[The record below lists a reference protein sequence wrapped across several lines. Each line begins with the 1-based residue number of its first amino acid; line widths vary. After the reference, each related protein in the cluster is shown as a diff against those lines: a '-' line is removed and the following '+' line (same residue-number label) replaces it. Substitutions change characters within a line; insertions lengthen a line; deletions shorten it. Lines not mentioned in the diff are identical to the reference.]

1 MASGFFILKMRIID
15 KKFLAF
21 DHMYPKTLYI
31 LSIFTFAANFLYA
44 QETEEIITVSSYLE
58 SSDLNASPVDVISAE
73 EFKNLR
79 ISNVAELSKYLSIAS
94 GSHFQTNALDGVDQ
108 GMSTITLRGLDHA
121 STLVLV
127 NKKRQTHS
135 GTPSNEGEGYI
146 DLNIIPEIAL
156 ERIEILKDGA
166 TSLYG
171 SDAVAGVINFHTYHK
186 FEGLRVSASS
196 QKTSNYDQSD
206 NSLGVLYGG
215 NAFDGNFVVALSA
228 LDRSPLNASEIPKIA
243 ELGLSGLGNSFKVT
257 ASDSVIS
264 GPYAGSYS
272 QNQTI
277 PDPSCINNGGVI
289 AGPRCKF
296 LYGERF
302 NIVNDE
308 DHLKGYL
315 HFERPAAMADYS
327 MTLVMARVDV
337 NDNPQ
342 SPSYPALSYLS
353 KEILPGQG
361 GSPFNVPV
369 IWYGRPLGSA
379 FPSPNSPKAIS
390 QYHFSNSLLFD
401 LSEDLNFELSLTAS
415 EHENKHRRPDTV
427 ESRFEAAILGLGGID
442 GNEQWNI
449 FLPLE
454 NSASLIS
461 FIKGSETSI
470 KTGSLLSLDGV
481 LTGQTKGIDFALGFQ
496 WNSEDL
502 EISYSEGSRASFDA
516 DGKLTKGADLLFL
529 GGGKNVNTSRD
540 KQAIFFETNTKLVD
554 ELDIILSGRYEKF
567 ENDSSFDP
575 KFSFKYSASDRF
587 LIRGSIGTS
596 FTSPSMAQIFSSE
609 IQLGSVRDINDSPFV
624 RLALLGNANLKPATS
639 ENMNFGFIWTISEA
653 VDLTVDYWTINYE
666 DRIEVESAQ
675 VLLNNN
681 PNGSSITRNQFG
693 ELIAVSTSY
702 FNEETTKVK
711 GLDLELNIFKST
723 QYGDFNYA
731 LKATELSEF
740 LTPER
745 SDGEDQLIMVN
756 RVGKFNYDANTHAL
770 PKLRL
775 NTFLSWT
782 INDLILGINSRYV
795 DGYSNERG
803 IPTSA
808 LSLGYT
814 NEIKSFLVHDFSITK
829 SFQLSAGTLDLGLGM
844 MNAFDK
850 KAPLLYD
857 APDFSFDTRVHDPR
871 GRLINLSIEMNL

>member
-1 MASGFFILKMRIID
+1 MIARFLPVFFTY
-15 KKFLAF
+15 FLV
-21 DHMYPKTLYI
+21 I
-31 LSIFTFAANFLYA
+31 NFVLA
-44 QETEEIITVSSYLE
+44 DETEEVISVASYIDSSE
-58 SSDLNASPVDVISAE
+58 LNASPVDIISSQ

-79 ISNVAELSKYLSIAS
+79 VSTVAELSKYLSVAS

-108 GMSTITLRGLDHA
+108 GMSSITLRGLDHA
-121 STLVLV
+121 STLILI

-146 DLNIIPEIAL
+146 DVNIIPEIAL

-171 SDAVAGVINFHTYHK
+171 SDAVAGVINFNTYRA
-186 FEGLRVSASS
+186 FDGLRISAAS
-196 QKTSNYDQSD
+196 QKTSSYNQTD

-228 LDRSPLNASEIPKIA
+228 LNRSPLNASEIPKIA
-243 ELGLSGLGNSFKVT
+243 ELGLSGLGNSFKIT
-257 ASDSVIS
+257 ASDTLTS

-272 QNQTI
+272 TNQTI
-277 PDPSCINNGGVI
+277 PDPSCIDNGGVI

-315 HFERPAAMADYS
+315 HFERPGATIDYS
-327 MTLVMARVDV
+327 MTFLGATVDV

-353 KEILPGQG
+353 KKILPGQG

-379 FPSPNSPKAIS
+379 FPSPRSPKAIS
-390 QYHFSNSLLFD
+390 QYHFSNSLMFD

-415 EHENKHRRPDTV
+415 EHENKHTRPDTV
-427 ESRFEAAILGLGGID
+427 ESRFEQALLGQGGPD

-454 NSASLIS
+454 NSSSLIS
-461 FIKGSETSI
+461 YIKGSETSI
-470 KTGSLLSLDGV
+470 KTGSLISLDGV
-481 LTGQTKGIDFALGFQ
+481 FTGRKNGIDFAIGFQ
-496 WNSEDL
+496 FNSEDL
-502 EISYSEGSRASFDA
+502 EINYSEGSRATFDS
-516 DGKLTKGADLLFL
+516 DGKLLKGADLLFL

-540 KQAIFFETNTKLVD
+540 KQAIFFETNTNFI
-554 ELDIILSGRYEKF
+554 EQLDLILSGRYERL
-567 ENDSSFDP
+567 ENKSSFDP
-575 KFSFKYSASDRF
+575 KFSFRYLASDRLLF
-587 LIRGSIGTS
+587 RGSIGKS
-596 FTSPSMAQIFSSE
+596 FTSPSMAQMFSSE
-609 IQLGSVRDINDSPFV
+609 IQLGSVRDINSSPFV
-624 RLALLGNANLKPATS
+624 RLALLGNSNLKPATS
-639 ENMNFGFIWTISEA
+639 ENMSLGFIWNISDA
-653 VDLTVDYWTINYE
+653 IDLTLDYWTINYNN
-666 DRIEVESAQ
+666 RIEVESAQ

-681 PNGSSITRNQFG
+681 PFGARITRNQFG

-702 FNEETTKVK
+702 FNEERTEVE
-711 GLDLELNIFKST
+711 GLDIALNIFKST
-723 QYGDFNYA
+723 QYGDFSYSV
-731 LKATELSEF
+731 KATELSKF
-740 LTPER
+740 LTPEDTDGDER
-745 SDGEDQLIMVN
+745 SIMVN
-756 RVGKFNYDANTHAL
+756 RVGKFNYDANTHSL

-775 NTFLSWT
+775 NSFLSWT
-782 INDLILGINSRYV
+782 MNDLTLGMNSRYL
-795 DGYSNERG
+795 DEYINERS
-803 IPTSA
+803 IPSSA
-808 LSLGYT
+808 ASLGYT
-814 NEIKSFLVHDFSITK
+814 NQIKSLLVHDFSITRT
-829 SFQLSAGTLDLGLGM
+829 FQSPRGALEVGLGV
-844 MNAFDK
+844 MNAFDR

-871 GRLINLSIEMNL
+871 GRLINFSVELNL

>member
-1 MASGFFILKMRIID
+1 MITRFLPVFFTY
-15 KKFLAF
+15 FLV
-21 DHMYPKTLYI
+21 I
-31 LSIFTFAANFLYA
+31 NFVLA
-44 QETEEIITVSSYLE
+44 DETEEVISVASYIE
-58 SSDLNASPVDVISAE
+58 SSELNASPVDVISAK
-73 EFKNLR
+73 EFKDLR
-79 ISNVAELSKYLSIAS
+79 VSTVAELSKYLSVAS

-108 GMSTITLRGLDHA
+108 GMSSITLRGLDHA
-121 STLVLV
+121 STLVLI

-135 GTPSNEGEGYI
+135 GTPSHEGEGYI
-146 DLNIIPEIAL
+146 DVNIIPEIAL

-171 SDAVAGVINFHTYHK
+171 SDAVAGVINFHTYHA
-186 FEGLRVSASS
+186 FDGLRVSASS
-196 QKTSNYDQSD
+196 QQTSNYDQTD

-215 NAFDGNFVVALSA
+215 NVFDGTFVVAISA

-243 ELGLSGLGNSFKVT
+243 ELGLSGLGNSFKIT
-257 ASDSVIS
+257 ASDSISS
-264 GPYAGSYS
+264 GPYEGSYS

-315 HFERPAAMADYS
+315 YFERLGAVADYS
-327 MTLVMARVDV
+327 MTFLMASVDV

-353 KEILPGQG
+353 KKILPGQG

-390 QYHFSNSLLFD
+390 QYHFSNSLMFD
-401 LSEDLNFELSLTAS
+401 LSDDLNFELSLTAS
-415 EHENKHRRPDTV
+415 EHENKHMRPDII
-427 ESRFEAAILGLGGID
+427 ESRFQAAILGQGGMG

-449 FLPLE
+449 FLPLD
-454 NSASLIS
+454 NSASLTS

-481 LTGQTKGIDFALGFQ
+481 LTGQNNGIDFALGFQ
-496 WNSEDL
+496 FNAEDL
-502 EISYSEGSRASFDA
+502 QINYSEGSMATFDS
-516 DGKLTKGADLLFL
+516 DGKLIKGADLLFL

-540 KQAIFFETNTKLVD
+540 KQAIFFETNTKFLEKV
-554 ELDIILSGRYEKF
+554 DIILSGRYEKL
-567 ENDSSFDP
+567 ENESSFDP
-575 KFSFKYSASDRF
+575 KFSFKYSTSDRF

-596 FTSPSMAQIFSSE
+596 FTSPSMAQMFSSE
-609 IQLGSVRDINDSPFV
+609 IQLGSVRDINNSPFV
-624 RLALLGNANLKPATS
+624 RLALLGNSNLKPATS
-639 ENMNFGFIWTISEA
+639 ENMNLGFIWNISDA
-653 VDLTVDYWTINYE
+653 VDLTVDYWAIDYK

-681 PNGSSITRNQFG
+681 PSGASITRNQFG

-702 FNEETTKVK
+702 FNEETTEVK
-711 GLDLELNIFKST
+711 GLDIELNVFKST
-723 QYGDFNYA
+723 QYGDFSYA
-731 LKATELSEF
+731 VKATELSEF
-740 LTPER
+740 LTPEHN
-745 SDGEDQLIMVN
+745 DGEGHSTMVN
-756 RVGKFNYDANTHAL
+756 RIGKFNYDAHTHSL

-775 NTFLSWT
+775 NTFLNWT
-782 INDLILGINSRYV
+782 INDLTFGMNSRYL
-795 DGYSNERG
+795 DEYSNERP
-803 IPTSA
+803 IPLYA
-808 LSLGYT
+808 VSLGYT
-814 NEIKSFLVHDFSITK
+814 NQIKSLLVHDFSITK
-829 SFQLSAGTLDLGLGM
+829 SFQLSEGTLQIGLGV
-844 MNAFDK
+844 MNAFDQ

-871 GRLINLSIEMNL
+871 GRLINFTAELNL

>member
-1 MASGFFILKMRIID
+1 MITRFLPVFFTY
-15 KKFLAF
+15 FLV
-21 DHMYPKTLYI
+21 I
-31 LSIFTFAANFLYA
+31 NFVLA
-44 QETEEIITVSSYLE
+44 DETEEVISVASYIE
-58 SSDLNASPVDVISAE
+58 SSELNASPVDVISAK
-73 EFKNLR
+73 EFKDLR
-79 ISNVAELSKYLSIAS
+79 VSTVAELSKYLSVAS

-108 GMSTITLRGLDHA
+108 GMSSITLRGLDHA
-121 STLVLV
+121 STLVLI

-135 GTPSNEGEGYI
+135 GTPSHEGEGYI
-146 DLNIIPEIAL
+146 DVNIIPEIAL

-171 SDAVAGVINFHTYHK
+171 SDAVAGVINFHTYHA
-186 FEGLRVSASS
+186 FDGLRVSASS
-196 QKTSNYDQSD
+196 QQTSNYDQTD

-215 NAFDGNFVVALSA
+215 NVFDGTFVVAISA

-243 ELGLSGLGNSFKVT
+243 ELGLSGLGNSFKIT
-257 ASDSVIS
+257 ASDSISS
-264 GPYAGSYS
+264 GPYEGSYS

-315 HFERPAAMADYS
+315 YFERLGAVADYS
-327 MTLVMARVDV
+327 MTFLMASVDV

-353 KEILPGQG
+353 KKILPGQG

-390 QYHFSNSLLFD
+390 QYHFSNSLMFD
-401 LSEDLNFELSLTAS
+401 LSDDLNFELSLTAS
-415 EHENKHRRPDTV
+415 EHENKHMRPDII
-427 ESRFEAAILGLGGID
+427 ESRFQAAILGQGGMG

-449 FLPLE
+449 FLPLD
-454 NSASLIS
+454 NSASLTS

-481 LTGQTKGIDFALGFQ
+481 LTGQNNGIDFALGFQ
-496 WNSEDL
+496 FNAEDL
-502 EISYSEGSRASFDA
+502 QINYSEGSMATFDS
-516 DGKLTKGADLLFL
+516 DGKLIKGADLLFL

-540 KQAIFFETNTKLVD
+540 KQAIFFETNTKFLEKV
-554 ELDIILSGRYEKF
+554 DIILSGRYEKL
-567 ENDSSFDP
+567 ENESSFDP
-575 KFSFKYSASDRF
+575 KFSFKYSTSDRF

-596 FTSPSMAQIFSSE
+596 FTSPSMAQMFSSE
-609 IQLGSVRDINDSPFV
+609 IQLGSVRDINNSPFV
-624 RLALLGNANLKPATS
+624 RLALLGNSNLKPATS
-639 ENMNFGFIWTISEA
+639 ENMNLGFIWNISDA
-653 VDLTVDYWTINYE
+653 VDLTVDYWAIDYK

-681 PNGSSITRNQFG
+681 PSGASITRNQFG

-702 FNEETTKVK
+702 FNEETTEVK
-711 GLDLELNIFKST
+711 GLDIELNVFKST
-723 QYGDFNYA
+723 QYGDFSYA
-731 LKATELSEF
+731 VKATELSEF
-740 LTPER
+740 LTPEHN
-745 SDGEDQLIMVN
+745 DGEGHSTMVN
-756 RVGKFNYDANTHAL
+756 RIGKFNYDAHTHSL

-775 NTFLSWT
+775 NTFLSWS
-782 INDLILGINSRYV
+782 INDLTLGMNSRYL
-795 DGYSNERG
+795 DGYSNERA
-803 IPTSA
+803 IPLSA
-808 LSLGYT
+808 VSLGYT
-814 NEIKSFLVHDFSITK
+814 NQIKSLLVHDFSITK
-829 SFQLSAGTLDLGLGM
+829 SFQLPKGTFEIGLGV
-844 MNAFDK
+844 MNVLDK

-871 GRLINLSIEMNL
+871 GRLINFTAELNL

>member
-1 MASGFFILKMRIID
+1 MIARFLPVFFTY
-15 KKFLAF
+15 FLV
-21 DHMYPKTLYI
+21 I
-31 LSIFTFAANFLYA
+31 NFVLA
-44 QETEEIITVSSYLE
+44 DETEEVISVASYIDSSE
-58 SSDLNASPVDVISAE
+58 LNASPVDIISSQ

-79 ISNVAELSKYLSIAS
+79 VSTVAELSKYLSVAS

-108 GMSTITLRGLDHA
+108 GMSSITLRGLDHA
-121 STLVLV
+121 STLILI

-146 DLNIIPEIAL
+146 DVNIIPEIAL

-171 SDAVAGVINFHTYHK
+171 SDAVAGVINFNTYRA
-186 FEGLRVSASS
+186 FDGLRISASN
-196 QKTSNYDQSD
+196 QKTSNYNQTD

-228 LDRSPLNASEIPKIA
+228 LNRSPLNASEIPKIA
-243 ELGLSGLGNSFKVT
+243 ELGLSGLGNSFKIT
-257 ASDSVIS
+257 ASDTLTS

-272 QNQTI
+272 TNQTI
-277 PDPSCINNGGVI
+277 PDPSCIDNGGVI

-315 HFERPAAMADYS
+315 HFERPGATIDYS
-327 MTLVMARVDV
+327 MTFLGATVDV

-353 KEILPGQG
+353 KKILPGQG

-379 FPSPNSPKAIS
+379 FPSPRSPKAIS
-390 QYHFSNSLLFD
+390 QYHFSNSLMFD

-415 EHENKHRRPDTV
+415 EHENKHTRPDTV
-427 ESRFEAAILGLGGID
+427 ESRFEQALLGQGGPD

-454 NSASLIS
+454 NSSSLIS
-461 FIKGSETSI
+461 YIKGSETSI
-470 KTGSLLSLDGV
+470 KTGSLISLDGV
-481 LTGQTKGIDFALGFQ
+481 FTGRKNGIDFAIGFQ
-496 WNSEDL
+496 FNSEDL
-502 EISYSEGSRASFDA
+502 EINYSEGSRATFDS
-516 DGKLTKGADLLFL
+516 DGKLLKGADLLFL

-540 KQAIFFETNTKLVD
+540 KQAIFFETNTNFI
-554 ELDIILSGRYEKF
+554 EQLDLILSGRYEKL
-567 ENDSSFDP
+567 ENKSSFDP
-575 KFSFKYSASDRF
+575 KFSFRYLASDRLLF
-587 LIRGSIGTS
+587 RGSIGKS
-596 FTSPSMAQIFSSE
+596 FTSPSMAQMFSSE
-609 IQLGSVRDINDSPFV
+609 IQLGSVRDINSSPFV
-624 RLALLGNANLKPATS
+624 RLALLGNSNLKPATS
-639 ENMNFGFIWTISEA
+639 KNMSLGFIWNISDA
-653 VDLTVDYWTINYE
+653 IDLTLDYWTINYNN
-666 DRIEVESAQ
+666 RIEVESAQ

-681 PNGSSITRNQFG
+681 PFGARITRNQFG

-702 FNEETTKVK
+702 FNEERTEVE
-711 GLDLELNIFKST
+711 GLDIALNIFKST
-723 QYGDFNYA
+723 QYGDFSYSV
-731 LKATELSEF
+731 KATELSEF
-740 LTPER
+740 LTPEDT
-745 SDGEDQLIMVN
+745 DGDERLIMVN
-756 RVGKFNYDANTHAL
+756 RVGKFNYDANTHSL

-775 NTFLSWT
+775 NSFLSWT
-782 INDLILGINSRYV
+782 MNDLTLGMTSRYL
-795 DGYSNERG
+795 DEYINERS
-803 IPTSA
+803 IPSSA
-808 LSLGYT
+808 ASLGYT
-814 NEIKSFLVHDFSITK
+814 NQIKSLLVHDFSITK
-829 SFQLSAGTLDLGLGM
+829 TLQFPGGALEIGLGV
-844 MNAFDK
+844 MNAFNR

-871 GRLINLSIEMNL
+871 GRLINFSVELNL